1 MWPSFCL
8 GISREMLYSEL
19 QYFKEHLQSQAA
31 TRQLKQSSLRRLL
44 KQHKRT
50 TVFFMNVLKK
60 KSPYCSTSHSLHPHL
75 FVLLFWAPPPSGG
88 RRCVRLHCL
97 NRAHRKGERADVML
111 IKVESGE
118 EESAAWMLKLTHT
131 HTQAQTIIGWIRTVQ
146 ISFMC
151 GHTHTLHSAR
161 HPQPL
166 LWAVAPSSEQKSASG
181 TTTEQRGV
189 NKNAIKH

>member
-1 MWPSFCL
+1 
-8 GISREMLYSEL
+8 
-19 QYFKEHLQSQAA
+19 
-31 TRQLKQSSLRRLL
+31 
-44 KQHKRT
+44 
-50 TVFFMNVLKK
+50 
-60 KSPYCSTSHSLHPHL
+60 
-75 FVLLFWAPPPSGG
+75 
-88 RRCVRLHCL
+88 
-97 NRAHRKGERADVML
+97 ML

>member
-60 KSPYCSTSHSLHPHL
+60 KISILQHLPFTTSSPVCAVILS
-75 FVLLFWAPPPSGG
+75 PPPSGG

-97 NRAHRKGERADVML
+97 NRAHRKGEQADVML

-131 HTQAQTIIGWIRTVQ
+131 HTHTSSNNYRLNTHSANFIYVRT
-146 ISFMC
+146 
-151 GHTHTLHSAR
+151 HTHSPLCPSPSA
-161 HPQPL
+161 L
-166 LWAVAPSSEQKSASG
+166 ALGCGS
-181 TTTEQRGV
+181 
-189 NKNAIKH
+189 I

>member
-1 MWPSFCL
+1 MS
-8 GISREMLYSEL
+8 
-19 QYFKEHLQSQAA
+19 
-31 TRQLKQSSLRRLL
+31 
-44 KQHKRT
+44 
-50 TVFFMNVLKK
+50 LKK
-60 KSPYCSTSHSLHPHL
+60 NLHTAAPPIHYIL
-75 FVLLFWAPPPSGG
+75 TCLCCYFEPPPSGG

-151 GHTHTLHSAR
+151 GHTHTLSTL
-161 HPQPL
+161 PVTLSPCFG
-166 LWAVAPSSEQKSASG
+166 LWLHL
-181 TTTEQRGV
+181 V
-189 NKNAIKH
+189 NKNLHLAQLQNSAVLTRTLLNTNVSKNDYEIYRK